1 MYKERKNL
9 LKKVISIVMI
19 FIIVFTLCSKVYAA
33 INEEYGNNEP
43 TIELDADSVVKSSTV
58 LNLLG
63 QLVFAVGN
71 LIENATSG
79 VVYLLTGESV
89 FPWADKVIFNTMP
102 ILDIN
107 FINPDDSSI
116 FSQTYGVGNVI
127 RNIYFTGLSLA
138 LGFLGVIIAIMAIK
152 LAISTIASE
161 KAKYKE
167 AIVKWLTAIILLF
180 SMHFV
185 LSFVFYLNEQLV
197 IVASN
202 ILTNTLKDSGQD
214 VVEAINEK
222 LDEKRYEI
230 VFNFVE
236 KAVGDAAGAAVSG
249 WLNPFVLIRDIGIG
263 ISDAVQGKAN
273 DIDITAQALYSPEY
287 RDITYAFISNDFYKE
302 KFLFHISGNNEKGFF
317 EKIWS
322 GLDTFAQSIG
332 IGENLPQA
340 EMDMLLTYVYVVK
353 NPQVAMYD
361 EDETL
366 YDIIT
371 NKQRYQEETIK
382 CTNII
387 NNSSASEENR
397 DGAQLALLLL
407 KYSYS
412 YHEEGSIDGAKDSEN
427 FISDL
432 GNYFKESAWYTDVEN
447 GGWSPSEV
455 SIVAAILYAMF
466 VFQSLMFF
474 IAYFKR
480 LFYVVI
486 LAIIAPFVV
495 IYDFFIKSMS
505 L

>member
-79 VVYLLTGESV
+79 IVYLLTGENV

-197 IVASN
+197 IVAST
-202 ILTNTLKDSGQD
+202 ILSNTLKDSGEEL
-214 VVEAINEK
+214 VTAINEK
-222 LDEKRYEI
+222 LNSKKEDI
-230 VFNFVE
+230 VFSFVDQ
-236 KAVGDAAGAAVSG
+236 AVQDAAGAAVSG
-249 WLNPFVLIRDIGIG
+249 YLNPIVLLVDLGIG
-263 ISDAVQGKAN
+263 LSDLIQGKDN
-273 DIDITAQALYSPEY
+273 DIDIVAAELLKPENTE
-287 RDITYAFISNDFYKE
+287 IVYAFISNDYFKE
-302 KFLFHISGNNEKGFF
+302 NYLFHISGNDQKNLGES
-317 EKIWS
+317 IWS
-322 GLDTFAQSIG
+322 GLDSFANGLVG
-332 IGENLPQA
+332 INMPQA
-340 EMDMLLTYVYVVK
+340 ELNMLYSCVEMVK
-353 NPQVAMYD
+353 NPREAEIKNKVTIYD
-361 EDETL
+361 VISNDEVYKEVL
-366 YDIIT
+366 AAY
-371 NKQRYQEETIK
+371 N
-382 CTNII
+382 NII
-387 NNSSASEENR
+387 NDDSQSKDSK
-397 DGAQLALLLL
+397 GAAQIMTIILN
-407 KYSYS
+407 YSYN
-412 YHEEGSIDGAKDSEN
+412 YNKDGTVDTAKKAEN

-432 GNYFKESAWYTDVEN
+432 GNYFKESAWYTDIEN

-486 LAIIAPFVV
+486 LAVIAPFVV